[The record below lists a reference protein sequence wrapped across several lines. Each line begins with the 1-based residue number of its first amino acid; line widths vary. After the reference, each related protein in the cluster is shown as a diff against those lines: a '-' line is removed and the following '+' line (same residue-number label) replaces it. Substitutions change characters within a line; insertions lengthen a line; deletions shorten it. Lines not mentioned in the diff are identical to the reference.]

1 VEERS
6 SFLTCAQVTILADH
20 QWTYVQTQ
28 VSHLYPFFLSHTFRQ
43 IYFCILLW
51 RRITSTSSI
60 PVDVTGESAKTKA
73 LKIFDFFL
81 NHSTKTAQFLLA
93 AQLLMCSWRLDSSA
107 ESDVLPIDESREREW
122 DGLWAKLYERVFSED
137 DENAVYILRT
147 GER

>member
-1 VEERS
+1 M
-6 SFLTCAQVTILADH
+6 
-20 QWTYVQTQ
+20 
-28 VSHLYPFFLSHTFRQ
+28 
-43 IYFCILLW
+43 
-51 RRITSTSSI
+51 
-60 PVDVTGESAKTKA
+60 
-73 LKIFDFFL
+73 
-81 NHSTKTAQFLLA
+81 A